1 MTQVRV
7 ADEEDDKAAEL
18 YGTIPTEEGGVTFSN
33 A

>member
-18 YGTIPTEEGGVTFSN
+18 YGTIPTEEGGVTSSN